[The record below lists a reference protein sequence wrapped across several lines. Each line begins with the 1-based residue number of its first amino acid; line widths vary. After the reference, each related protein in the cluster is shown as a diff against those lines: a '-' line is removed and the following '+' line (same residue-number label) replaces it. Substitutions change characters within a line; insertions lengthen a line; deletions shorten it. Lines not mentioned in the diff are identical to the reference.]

1 MTVPSQVQQTV
12 SVVGRPVGGDA
23 EHYTRVLA
31 SQVVDVRLVGGRYI
45 CKQKRIRRERFRSL
59 ELSIA

>member
-12 SVVGRPVGGDA
+12 SVAGQPAGGEA
-23 EHYTRVLA
+23 EHYTCFVA

-45 CKQKRIRRERFRSL
+45 CKQKRIRRERLRSL